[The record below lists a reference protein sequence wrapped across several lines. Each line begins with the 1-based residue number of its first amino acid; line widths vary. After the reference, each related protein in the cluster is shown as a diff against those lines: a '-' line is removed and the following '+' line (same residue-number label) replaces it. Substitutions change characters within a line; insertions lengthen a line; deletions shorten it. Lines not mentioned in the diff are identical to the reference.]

1 MTALPERQ
9 VLVEMVNAAQ
19 RAGARL
25 AVACSEAG
33 VSVRTYERWMLEG
46 KVRADGRP
54 AASRPAPA
62 HKLTDVERQRMI
74 AVCHEPRFADLPPSQ
89 IVPRLADEGTYLA
102 SEASFYRVLRAKG
115 EQQHRGR
122 AARPV
127 ASEPPRHLA
136 TGPNCVWVW
145 DITFLACSAVVGQFF
160 YLYAIL
166 DLWSRMI
173 VAWEVHEQESGE
185 LAAELVEKAAW
196 REHLRRRP
204 LILHAD
210 NGAAPT
216 AYTLKAKLEALGI
229 RPSYSRPGVSDDNAH
244 MEAWFRTAKYR
255 PSYPTKGFADI
266 EAARVW
272 VLKLVNWYNGE
283 HLHSAIGFVTPAQRH
298 AGDASGLLALRKGVY
313 EAARARNP
321 RRWSRATRRW
331 LDPEHVWLNPP
342 SKPKAVTPTE
352 AAA

>member
-1 MTALPERQ
+1 MIALPERQ
-9 VLVEMVNAAQ
+9 ELVAMVKAAR

-25 AVACSEAG
+25 AVACNEAG
-33 VSVRTYERWMLEG
+33 LSVRTYERWFMESE
-46 KVRADGRP
+46 VRGDGRP
-54 AASRPAPA
+54 AAPRREPA
-62 HKLTDVERQRMI
+62 HKLTAAERERVI
-74 AVCHEPRFADLPPSQ
+74 AVCHEARFADLPPSQ

-102 SEASFYRVLRAKG
+102 SEASFYRVLRDQD

-122 AARPV
+122 AAKPT

-136 TGPNCVWVW
+136 TGPNSVWSW
-145 DITFLACSAVVGQFF
+145 DITFLGCSSLVGQFF

-166 DLWSRMI
+166 DLWSRKI
-173 VAWEVHEQESGE
+173 IAWEVHEQESGE
-185 LAAELVEKAAW
+185 RAAELVEKAAW
-196 REHLRRRP
+196 REHLRQQP

-216 AYTLKAKLEALGI
+216 AYTLKAKLETLGI

-255 PSYPTKGFADI
+255 PSYPSKGFANI
-266 EAARVW
+266 EAARAW
-272 VLKLVNWYNGE
+272 ALKLVTWYNGA
-283 HLHSAIGFVTPAQRH
+283 HLHSAIGFVTPEQRH
-298 AGDASGLLALRKGVY
+298 AGDAATLLAQRRAVY

-331 LDPEHVWLNPP
+331 RNPDQVWLNPP
-342 SKPKAVTPTE
+342 AKVVSPKPV
-352 AAA
+352 AA

>member
-9 VLVEMVNAAQ
+9 ELVEMVGEAQ

-25 AVACSEAG
+25 AVACGEDG
-33 VSVRTYERWMLEG
+33 LSVRTYERWLLKGEVG
-46 KVRADGRP
+46 GDGRP
-54 AASRPAPA
+54 DAERSEPS
-62 HKLTDVERQRMI
+62 HKLTEAERERVV

-102 SEASFYRVLRAKG
+102 SEASFYRVLRATG

-127 ASEPPRHLA
+127 ASAPPRHRA
-136 TGPNCVWVW
+136 TGPNSVWVW
-145 DITFLACSAVVGQFF
+145 DITFLARSNVVGAFF

-166 DLWSRMI
+166 DLWSRKI
-173 VAWEVHEQESGE
+173 VAWEVHDRESGE
-185 LAAELVEKAAW
+185 WAAELVEKAAW

-229 RPSYSRPGVSDDNAH
+229 RPSHSRPGVSDDNAH

-266 EAARVW
+266 ESARAW
-272 VLKLVNWYNGE
+272 ALKLVTWYNGE
-283 HLHSAIGFVTPAQRH
+283 HRHSAIGFVTPSQRH
-298 AGDASGLLALRKGVY
+298 VGDAPALLAARKRVY
-313 EAARARNP
+313 EDARARNP

-331 LDPEHVWLNPP
+331 HDPEHVWLNPP
-342 SKPKAVTPTE
+342 PKAATPAE
-352 AAA
+352 VAA

>member
-9 VLVEMVNAAQ
+9 QLVAMVKEAQ
-19 RAGARL
+19 CAGARL
-25 AVACSEAG
+25 MVACSEAG
-33 VSVRTYERWMLEG
+33 LSVRTYERWLMAGEVG
-46 KVRADGRP
+46 EDGRP
-54 AASRPAPA
+54 GAQHSAPA
-62 HKLTDVERQRMI
+62 HKLTTAERAQVI
-74 AVCHEPRFADLPPSQ
+74 AVCHEARFADLPPSQ

-102 SEASFYRVLRAKG
+102 SEASFYRLLRDQG

-122 AARPV
+122 AAKPT

-136 TGPNCVWVW
+136 TGPNSVWSW
-145 DITFLACSAVVGQFF
+145 DITFLACSSVVGQFF

-166 DLWSRMI
+166 DLWSRKI

-196 REHLRRRP
+196 REHLRQQP

-216 AYTLKAKLEALGI
+216 AYTLKAKLETLGI

-255 PSYPTKGFADI
+255 PNYPSRGFADI
-266 EAARVW
+266 EAARAW
-272 VLKLVNWYNGE
+272 ALKLVTWYNGV

-298 AGDASGLLALRKGVY
+298 AGEATTLLTKRKAVY
-313 EAARARNP
+313 EEARARNP

-331 LDPEHVWLNPP
+331 HAPDQVWLNPP
-342 SKPKAVTPTE
+342 AKVAPKKV
-352 AAA
+352 AA

>member
-9 VLVEMVNAAQ
+9 DLVTIVRAAHD
-19 RAGARL
+19 AGARL
-25 AVACSEAG
+25 GAACTEAG
-33 VSVRTYERWMLEG
+33 VSVRTYERWIREG
-46 KVRADGRP
+46 AVRADGRP
-54 AASRPAPA
+54 EAERPEPT
-62 HKLTDVERQRMI
+62 HKLSAEECEQVM

-102 SEASFYRVLRAKG
+102 SEASFYRLLRAAD

-122 AARPV
+122 AAKPAV
-127 ASEPPRHLA
+127 SEPPRHRA
-136 TGPNCVWVW
+136 TGPNSVWVW
-145 DITFLACSAVVGQFF
+145 DITFLACSSVVGQFF

-166 DLWSRMI
+166 DLWSRKI
-173 VAWEVHEQESGE
+173 VAWEVHDREAGE
-185 LAAELVEKAAW
+185 WAAELVEKAAW
-196 REHLRRRP
+196 REHLRHQP

-229 RPSYSRPGVSDDNAH
+229 RPSHSRPGVSDDNAH

-255 PSYPTKGFADI
+255 PCYPSKGFADI
-266 EAARVW
+266 EAARAW
-272 VLKLVNWYNGE
+272 ALKLVTWYNGE
-283 HLHSAIGFVTPAQRH
+283 HRHSAIGFVTPGQRH
-298 AGDASGLLALRKGVY
+298 AGDATALLGARKRVY

-321 RRWSRATRRW
+321 RRWSRDTRRW
-331 LDPEHVWLNPP
+331 IDPEHVWLNPP
-342 SKPKAVTPTE
+342 PKAATPAE